1 MLVPQF
7 SATALLDSLYFYAD
21 LRSIVFIQQHRGWG
35 TRAKNL
41 GLERL
46 VLAHRWLWPVLQK
59 RYTWVFRTWWKT
71 LKRQYTSNKSF
82 FWRILPNVKLR
93 GFSQS
98 WIFNMRVSER
108 LRSLVFIQKL
118 FSKEF
123 SSYPGELQCTGFHL
137 QYNFGYGN
145 LKCSRHKPLNL
156 STSFYSPGLAVLTLF
171 RCCLQHLSLAFARCA
186 SGFVDSIFEYI
197 WIYLHL
203 FEYIWAHGK
212 TSKDIKR
219 HGLNTWI
226 PMFIPLFFWAIVDG
240 FAEMSGCVWF
250 LQAWYSRLIIRGVTW
265 RAVPAEFK
273 TGMCEMKSWGLR
285 FCGVFLGTLVRD
297 RCGEMRAVTWRAV
310 LAEFK
315 TGMCEMKSR
324 GLRFC
329 GVFGNGFR
337 AGLRKCPV

>member
-1 MLVPQF
+1 MQLSMCSCYLGSTVFSHSSTRFHTFLCWPQI
-7 SATALLDSLYFYAD
+7 
-21 LRSIVFIQQHRGWG
+21 RSIVFIQQHRGWG

-59 RYTWVFRTWWKT
+59 RYTWVFRTWWKP

-145 LKCSRHKPLNL
+145 LKC
-156 STSFYSPGLAVLTLF
+156 
-171 RCCLQHLSLAFARCA
+171 
-186 SGFVDSIFEYI
+186 
-197 WIYLHL
+197 LHRM
-203 FEYIWAHGK
+203 K
-212 TSKDIKR
+212 T
-219 HGLNTWI
+219 
-226 PMFIPLFFWAIVDG
+226 
-240 FAEMSGCVWF
+240 
-250 LQAWYSRLIIRGVTW
+250 
-265 RAVPAEFK
+265 
-273 TGMCEMKSWGLR
+273 
-285 FCGVFLGTLVRD
+285 
-297 RCGEMRAVTWRAV
+297 
-310 LAEFK
+310 
-315 TGMCEMKSR
+315 R
-324 GLRFC
+324 GLSFMNMTYHKVKTQGLSFMSSTLEC
-329 GVFGNGFR
+329 QKCQALVFSCCSLY
-337 AGLRKCPV
+337 LRHNFYWRILAPIWG